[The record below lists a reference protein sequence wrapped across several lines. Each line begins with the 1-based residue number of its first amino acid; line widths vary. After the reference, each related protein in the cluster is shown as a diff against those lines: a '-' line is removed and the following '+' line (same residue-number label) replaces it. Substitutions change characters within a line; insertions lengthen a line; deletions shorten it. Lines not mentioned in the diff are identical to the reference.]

1 MSFAFPIEGQA
12 NKFIA
17 ALGRKLAVIQWNG
30 KTENATVEEVIAEVD
45 TEEEFKSNRLN
56 GGKVDPY
63 GRLWAGVLHE
73 ILCETKI
80 YVFFQEQWGQ
90 MAQMARQSLKEE
102 VCTV

>member
-17 ALGRKLAVIQWNG
+17 ALGRTFAVIQWDG

-45 TEEEFKSNRLN
+45 TEEEFKGNRLN

-63 GRLWAGVLHE
+63 GRLWAGVLRVN
-73 ILCETKI
+73 LCDTRKH
-80 YVFFQEQWGQ
+80 
-90 MAQMARQSLKEE
+90 
-102 VCTV
+102 